1 VPDRRDL
8 GRWAP
13 DAAAAAAGIACGWA
27 FAAGLDAPDVSYA
40 ALVTIAVV
48 AAWAGLGASAA
59 ASAVLLAGTY
69 GAQVTLTGDGTPP
82 LLYAVAVPWL
92 IGRVVR
98 SRREL
103 GARLEATAAELEAE
117 RATYVELAVERERL
131 SIARDLHD
139 VVGHAMSLVVLQA
152 AAGRHLARHDPQAAA
167 EALAAIADA
176 GREARTEV
184 ERLRGVL
191 QAGPAP
197 GLDALGEVV
206 ARAAAAGVD
215 VRVRGGGGT
224 ASLSP
229 EADRAAFRVVQEALT
244 NALRHAPGAAVEVA
258 LERRDGTLVVEVVNG
273 SPRDL
278 GLGSRAGD
286 GAHREGGGTGRDG
299 GGAGRDGGGGHGVR
313 NMAER
318 VAAVGGRLDAGP
330 RDDGTGRGG
339 WRVRATL
346 PVDG

>member
-1 VPDRRDL
+1 M
-8 GRWAP
+8 
-13 DAAAAAAGIACGWA
+13 
-27 FAAGLDAPDVSYA
+27 
-40 ALVTIAVV
+40 
-48 AAWAGLGASAA
+48 
-59 ASAVLLAGTY
+59 LLAGTY
-69 GAQVTLTGDGTPP
+69 GAQLVITGNGTPP
-82 LLYAVAVPWL
+82 LLYAVAGPWL

-103 GARLEATAAELEAE
+103 AARLEATAAALEAE
-117 RATYVELAVERERL
+117 RAAYVALAVERERL

-152 AAGRHLARHDPQAAA
+152 AAGRHLARQDPRAAA

-191 QAGPAP
+191 EAGPAP
-197 GLDALGEVV
+197 GLEALGEVV
-206 ARAAAAGVD
+206 ARAAAAGLD

-258 LERRDGTLVVEVVNG
+258 LERRGGTLVVEVVNG
-273 SPRDL
+273 PPRRDRDPAS
-278 GLGSRAGD
+278 GPEGPEGPGD
-286 GAHREGGGTGRDG
+286 GR
-299 GGAGRDGGGGHGVR
+299 GGGHGVR

-318 VAAVGGRLDAGP
+318 VAAVGGHLDAGP
-330 RDDGTGRGG
+330 RDDEDGGGPGGG